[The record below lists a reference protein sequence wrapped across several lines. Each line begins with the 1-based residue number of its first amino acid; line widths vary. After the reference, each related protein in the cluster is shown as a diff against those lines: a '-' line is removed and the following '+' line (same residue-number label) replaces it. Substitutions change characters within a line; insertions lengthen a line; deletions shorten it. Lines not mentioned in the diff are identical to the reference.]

1 MADENHS
8 ENHAP
13 MTAAGWLQRSRQPA
27 RWEGASLAAVA
38 EINELML
45 ERMRAAAL
53 ATEERPRLVEGLRE
67 WWCRLDEG
75 ARERLA
81 RCPYL
86 LLDAEFD
93 CPARWQAVGLASSV
107 RDTAAARGY
116 FQTTAGV
123 AVVRRSLMLA
133 WHLARSNRLTARVL
147 LGMNPECADGI
158 AGSALKHLEGLAE
171 LRPAWIVPRW
181 EGQPLIWRQMIQA
194 AIGGSDAALRRV
206 QLRGLQLMAAMW

>member
-1 MADENHS
+1 MTGENHP
-8 ENHAP
+8 P
-13 MTAAGWLQRSRQPA
+13 MTAPSWAQPGRQPA
-27 RWEGASLAAVA
+27 RWDGASLAAVA

-45 ERMRAAAL
+45 ERLRAAAL
-53 ATEERPRLVEGLRE
+53 GAEECPRLVEGLRE
-67 WWCRLDEG
+67 WWCQLDDT
-75 ARERLA
+75 ARQRLA
-81 RCPYL
+81 RCPFL

-93 CPARWQAVGLASSV
+93 CPARWQQAGLASGV
-107 RDTAAARGY
+107 RDGTAPHGY
-116 FQTTAGV
+116 FHSAAGV

-158 AGSALKHLEGLAE
+158 AGSELKHLEGLAE

-181 EGQPLIWRQMIQA
+181 EAQPLIWRQMIQA

-206 QLRGLQLMAAMW
+206 QLRGLQLMAALW

>member
-1 MADENHS
+1 MADDNY
-8 ENHAP
+8 
-13 MTAAGWLQRSRQPA
+13 LQRGRQPA
-27 RWEGASLAAVA
+27 RWDGASLAAVA
-38 EINELML
+38 EINELVL
-45 ERMRAAAL
+45 ERLRDAAL
-53 ATEERPRLVEGLRE
+53 EAQERPRLVEGLRE
-67 WWCRLDEG
+67 WWCLLDDN
-75 ARERLA
+75 ARQRLA

-93 CPARWQAVGLASSV
+93 CPARWHPAGLASGV
-107 RDTAAARGY
+107 RDGTASGSY
-116 FQTTAGV
+116 FHSTAGV

-133 WHLARSNRLTARVL
+133 WHLARSNRLSARVM
-147 LGMNPECADGI
+147 LGMDPECADGI

-206 QLRGLQLMAAMW
+206 QWRGLQLMAALW